1 MKKAFLLFIIIM
13 MKPIPAFSGDSAA
26 YMGSGMNSM
35 HFWGAGL
42 IMWIPLIVL
51 AVLLIYLV
59 FQSSKSNGS
68 NRTHQ
73 ETPLD
78 ILKKRYARGDITK
91 EQFEQ
96 IKKDL

>member
-13 MKPIPAFSGDSAA
+13 MKPMPAFSGDSAV
-26 YMGSGMNSM
+26 YM
-35 HFWGAGL
+35 GAGL
-42 IMWIPLIVL
+42 IMWIPLVVL
-51 AVLLIYLV
+51 AILLIYLV

-78 ILKKRYARGDITK
+78 ILKKRYARGDITR